1 LHHNNELAPVLT
13 YHSTLGYRAELA
25 LTFLWKAARGGWTD
39 AYLEMELALSF
50 QSLMFKEKRESLAAD
65 KTRVA
70 MASAAGAR
78 RA

>member
-1 LHHNNELAPVLT
+1 MLT